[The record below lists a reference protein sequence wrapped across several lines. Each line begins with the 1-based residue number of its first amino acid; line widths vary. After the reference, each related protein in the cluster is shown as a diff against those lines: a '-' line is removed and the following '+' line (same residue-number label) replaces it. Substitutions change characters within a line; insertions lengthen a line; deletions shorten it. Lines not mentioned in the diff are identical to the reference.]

1 MMHELDSRLRGNDNE
16 GTTCRAPTGRTP
28 SAPTNGRWG
37 EWLAVAGCVG
47 FGLAIL
53 FPAAGL
59 ARGGGKAQVCL
70 ANLHLLGRAW
80 TAYQEDYDGRL
91 VGLSNYPTGLPP
103 AAESSATGG
112 TPYRWVEYPLYT
124 PVYGSAAVSQAECN
138 LNYQLNGIRAGK
150 LFAYTENEQVYHCP
164 SDTYWTTRSFA
175 PWISYS
181 GSGCMNSEDFTSRS
195 GMTFTSFRTVTL
207 PSGQSKQVVCVNK
220 FNQIKTPAIRFTF
233 VEEDYVIH
241 NQWRMAGSFIT
252 MAGSNYWSW
261 WDWPA
266 LYHSGRS
273 SLGFAD
279 GHTENHVWQDQR
291 TLDLIR
297 TGSVDRMVQPNNPDL
312 VYVNNGY
319 VPAGW

>member
-1 MMHELDSRLRGNDNE
+1 MRILNRRWIEL
-16 GTTCRAPTGRTP
+16 A
-28 SAPTNGRWG
+28 
-37 EWLAVAGCVG
+37 AVGACVA

-59 ARGGGKAQVCL
+59 ARGGGKAEVCM

-80 TAYQEDYDGRL
+80 HAYTEDNNGWL

-103 AAESSATGG
+103 AAENSATGG

-150 LFAYTENEQVYHCP
+150 LYTYTENEQVYQCP
-164 SDTYWTTRSFA
+164 SDRYWTTRSYA

-181 GSGCMNSEDFTSRS
+181 GSGCMNSEDYTSRS

-207 PSGQSKQVVCVNK
+207 PSGLTKKVVCVNK
-220 FNQIKTPAIRFTF
+220 YTQINNPGSRFTF

-252 MAGSNYWSW
+252 MASNNYWSW

-266 LYHSGRS
+266 LYHGDRS

-279 GHTENHVWQDQR
+279 GHAQFRQWIDQR
-291 TLDLIR
+291 TIYLILSGD
-297 TGSVDRMVQPNNPDL
+297 TSRMVQPDNPDL

-319 VPAGW
+319 VAAGW